1 VQRRQPQA
9 AARAITLAYYFI
21 LQINYG
27 GGQIG
32 NAILHQLAEGGL
44 SLRSLSSTTQEGYNK
59 LTAYVSFH
67 LNES

>member
-1 VQRRQPQA
+1 MIR
-9 AARAITLAYYFI
+9 
-21 LQINYG
+21 
-27 GGQIG
+27 
-32 NAILHQLAEGGL
+32 NAIHHQWDEGVL

>member
-1 VQRRQPQA
+1 MIR
-9 AARAITLAYYFI
+9 
-21 LQINYG
+21 
-27 GGQIG
+27 
-32 NAILHQLAEGGL
+32 NAIHHQWDEGGL